1 MAKLKELFT
10 VKDNGPKDK
19 ITGLIVLFLYTA
31 GIIFITSFHEL
42 WFDETQA
49 WLIAKSAS
57 YKEIFTYI
65 PHYEGHPPLW
75 HLILAVFAKNGAP
88 VEFTLK
94 AINTVFCVTA
104 MAILI
109 FRSPF
114 PKIVK
119 YLLPFTFF
127 FFYQY
132 GVLSR
137 PYSIAMIVFFL
148 LAITYKDRNR
158 HPWRYIL
165 VLTLL
170 CLVSA
175 FGIMLAGGL
184 CIVWTF
190 EIITELIRNKKLK
203 FFWKDMRFYSL
214 CFILVT
220 AVVLILMII
229 PADDCYYAGID
240 NNITFKEKIL
250 DYAYYEYL
258 AAMPFENWSGLLM
271 GSMGMQD
278 VPPLEIAEV
287 VCGLMTWAG
296 LIAFAAKNKKFFTF
310 FLPYFFMTG
319 FMTFKYVSVHHLGL
333 GALFHIFI
341 FWIILEEN
349 GHIAV
354 PEFIKKMNAKMTSPF
369 IKKFVIG
376 AGALICA
383 APVIY
388 SCIASVSEIRKNV
401 GLSCLAKTIKENHLE
416 NTKIM
421 ILWDVEYEDEEE
433 DDDEAFD
440 QYMFKK
446 LEIPSAH
453 QEITGNNTYL
463 MGGAAMIQPFFDKNI
478 FMNYNS
484 DCPDDLYMHYKY
496 KEDTEKIFELWRE
509 KGLPDFIIGY
519 CPIDEVYDE
528 KELEG
533 VKYLPIE
540 LVEYV
545 QICKT
550 GSHSSYVYMYMR
562 EDLFD
567 DYPQFEWI
575 NDQKGNVYERK
586 PQNDSSGN

>member
-1 MAKLKELFT
+1 MFT
-10 VKDNGPKDK
+10 VKDNGPKDR

-31 GIIFITSFHEL
+31 GIIFINSFHEL

-49 WLIAKSAS
+49 WQIAKCAS

-75 HLILAVFAKNGAP
+75 HLILSVFAKNGAP
-88 VEFTLK
+88 VEFTLR

-114 PKIVK
+114 PKIVR
-119 YLLPFTFF
+119 YLLPFTFY

-137 PYSIAMIVFFL
+137 PYSLAMIVFFL

-165 VLTLL
+165 VMTLL

-220 AVVLILMII
+220 AVALICMII
-229 PADDCYYAGID
+229 PAEDCYYIGAEDKTSLLGRMTD
-240 NNITFKEKIL
+240 L
-250 DYAYYEYL
+250 VHYEYL
-258 AAMPFENWSGLLM
+258 AAMPFESWSGVLMESYGIRELPLLE
-271 GSMGMQD
+271 
-278 VPPLEIAEV
+278 VAEV
-287 VCGLMTWAG
+287 ICGLMMWTG
-296 LIAFAAKNKKFFTF
+296 LIAFTVKNKKFFTF
-310 FLPYFFMTG
+310 FLPYIFLVG
-319 FMTFKYVSVHHLGL
+319 FMSFKYVSVHHLGIA
-333 GALFHIFI
+333 ALYLIFI
-341 FWIILEEN
+341 FWIILDEKGRIE
-349 GHIAV
+349 V
-354 PEFIKKMNAKMTSPF
+354 PGFIKKINAKMTSPL
-369 IKKFVIG
+369 IRKFVIG
-376 AGALICA
+376 TGGLICI

-388 SCIASVSEIRKNV
+388 SAIASVNEIRHNV
-401 GLSCLAKTIKENHLE
+401 GLTCVAETIKENHLE
-416 NTKIM
+416 DCKIM
-421 ILWDVEYEDEEE
+421 VEWGVEYEGLSDG
-433 DDDEAFD
+433 EAAGGFD
-440 QYMFKK
+440 PYLFKK

-453 QEITGNNTYL
+453 RKVKSHSTYL
-463 MGGAAMIQPFFDKNI
+463 MGEAAMIAPYFDKNI
-478 FMNYNS
+478 IMNFNADKPS
-484 DCPDDLYMHYKY
+484 DMYMHYKY
-496 KEDTEKIFELWRE
+496 KEDYEKIIDIWRE
-509 KGLPDFIIGY
+509 KGIPDFILGY
-519 CPIDEVYDE
+519 CPIDEIYDE

-533 VKYLPIE
+533 VRYLPFQLIKFGT
-540 LVEYV
+540 VGK
-545 QICKT
+545 I
-550 GSHSSYVYMYMR
+550 SADSYSTYFYIR

-567 DYPQFEWI
+567 DYPQFRWI
-575 NDQKGNVYERK
+575 NDQTGNVFERK
-586 PQNDSSGN
+586 TQ